1 MKENEKGE
9 KFKAEKNILEKIFFE
24 NKNEDT
30 SNTYDRDK
38 LTREWLAQK
47 YIKTKTEYN
56 QSQIY
61 AITTLETLAN
71 QFFIKP
77 LKQLI
82 NNFRMNQL
90 SKNRGT
96 AKELVN
102 IFKNNEPSDD
112 SNMKRY
118 MKFLD

>member
-1 MKENEKGE
+1 MKEKNDKGE
-9 KFKAEKNILEKIFFE
+9 KFKEEKNILEKIFFE
-24 NKNEDT
+24 
-30 SNTYDRDK
+30 SNNQESPSYDRDK
-38 LTREWLAQK
+38 LTKEWLAQK

-77 LKQLI
+77 LKELI
-82 NNFRMNQL
+82 NNLRMNQL
-90 SKNRGT
+90 NKNRST

-102 IFKNNEPSDD
+102 IFKNNEPSNDENIRKW
-112 SNMKRY
+112 S
-118 MKFLD
+118 KFLD

>member
-1 MKENEKGE
+1 MIEKNDKGE
-9 KFKAEKNILEKIFFE
+9 KFKEEKNILEKIFFE
-24 NKNEDT
+24 
-30 SNTYDRDK
+30 SNNQESPSYDRDK
-38 LTREWLAQK
+38 LTKEWLAQK

-77 LKQLI
+77 LKELI

-112 SNMKRY
+112 SNMRRWS
-118 MKFLD
+118 KFLD

>member
-1 MKENEKGE
+1 MVEKNNKGE
-9 KFKAEKNILEKIFFE
+9 KFKEEKNILEKIFFE
-24 NKNEDT
+24 NKNEE
-30 SNTYDRDK
+30 SQSYDRDK

-77 LKQLI
+77 LKELI

-102 IFKNNEPSDD
+102 IFKNNEQSDD
-112 SNMKRY
+112 TNIRRWS
-118 MKFLD
+118 KFLE

>member
-1 MKENEKGE
+1 MVDKEKGKKFFNEKDV
-9 KFKAEKNILEKIFFE
+9 IQKIFFE
-24 NKNEDT
+24 SKNQGEE
-30 SNTYDRDK
+30 NTYDRDK
-38 LTREWLAQK
+38 LTREWLAKK

-77 LKQLI
+77 LKELI

-112 SNMKRY
+112 GNMKRY

>member
-9 KFKAEKNILEKIFFE
+9 KFKAEKNVLEKIFFE
-24 NKNEDT
+24 NNNQDT

-102 IFKNNEPSDD
+102 IFKNNEPSGDENIRKW
-112 SNMKRY
+112 S
-118 MKFLD
+118 KFLD